1 MSELHQSIRHAL
13 DGLVG
18 ERAEHGNWTRVVADA
33 GRSGRRARV
42 LRLTV
47 VAAAAVAVVG
57 AALVSPFEDSRPPGV
72 IDRAL
77 AAIGDG
83 PVIHLITKGSY
94 GGTLVDMSSGEV
106 TPVDAQSEVWYDPG
120 RGAHYI
126 SRFGNRVRSSVVVPP
141 DQVGARQ
148 ADKLVA
154 LANRYRDELKSGKAR
169 VVGRGSVGER
179 SVLWIRLQGERYPDA
194 EDGREHLRAEEVAVD
209 SDTYEPLYMRWTLDG
224 RPTPNSGQLIVKL
237 ETLPAGEGD
246 FDADEAGQAPSGSAG
261 SGPARD
267 LTRKELEGAL
277 DGKAVWLGAVYDG
290 KPLVESRVIEFRSR
304 QDPADEWETVE
315 GISLFYGS
323 LLTRRGGIRLRDNDS
338 PFVQI
343 IQATV
348 RSPAWNAG
356 ELVED
361 VPEGSVLLDPARA
374 AILRSGGV
382 YVSISAR
389 RSVREAL
396 EAAAAL
402 RPVGGAAPTP
412 SSLDLGQI
420 AATVESRELVRVEG
434 SAPVRPR
441 LLVPRPG
448 RRLQAT
454 ESQGVK
460 LAVFS
465 RGVARFDTRGMD
477 RGLQRVLPRTL
488 GARCFRVRGGA
499 QSNGSGGP
507 IPRNGVKNL
516 VMLAIPQHGTTRIVR
531 GRFDGCEIA
540 TGLGRNWLRRLD
552 WHGPLELP
560 LTQRGVR
567 FFDERAATRRTRADR
582 N

>member
-1 MSELHQSIRHAL
+1 MSELHQSIQRAL

-18 ERAEHGNWTRVVADA
+18 ERAEQGNWTRVLADA

-42 LRLTV
+42 LRVAV
-47 VAAAAVAVVG
+47 VAAAATALVG
-57 AALVSPFEDSRPPGV
+57 AALVSPFEDSQPPGV
-72 IDRAL
+72 LARAL

-83 PVIHLITKGSY
+83 PVIHLITNGSY

-106 TPVDAQSEVWYDPG
+106 TPVDAQSEVWYDPD

-126 SRFGNRVRSSVVVPP
+126 SRFGDRVRSSVVVPP
-141 DQVGARQ
+141 DRVGARQ
-148 ADKLVA
+148 ADRLVA

-194 EDGREHLRAEEVAVD
+194 ADGREHLRAEEIAVD
-209 SDTYEPLYMRWTLDG
+209 RDTYEPIYMRWTLDG
-224 RPTPNSGQLIVKL
+224 RETPNTGKLIVKL

-246 FDADEAGQAPSGSAG
+246 FDADEVGQAPSGSAG
-261 SGPARD
+261 SGLGRH
-267 LTRKELEGAL
+267 LTRKKLEGAL
-277 DGKAVWLGAVYDG
+277 DGRAAWLGAVYDG
-290 KPLVESRVIEFRSR
+290 MPLVETRVIEFRSR
-304 QDPADEWETVE
+304 QDSADESEIVE
-315 GISLFYGS
+315 GVSLFYGS
-323 LLTRRGGIRLRDNDS
+323 LLTRRGGIRLRDDDS
-338 PFVQI
+338 SFVQI
-343 IQATV
+343 IQATA

-356 ELVED
+356 EFFED

-389 RSVREAL
+389 RSVRAAL

-402 RPVGGAAPTP
+402 RPVGGAAPSP

-420 AATVESRELVRVEG
+420 AATVESRELVRVDG

-448 RRLQAT
+448 RRIQAT
-454 ESQGVK
+454 ERQGVK
-460 LAVFS
+460 VAVYS
-465 RGVARFDTRGMD
+465 RGVARFDTRKMD
-477 RGLQRVLPRTL
+477 RALQRVLPRAL
-488 GARCFRVRGGA
+488 GARCFRVRAGA
-499 QSNGSGGP
+499 QTNGSGGP
-507 IPRNGVKNL
+507 IPKNGVKNL
-516 VMLAIPQHGTTRIVR
+516 VMLAMSQHGITPIVR

-567 FFDERAATRRTRADR
+567 FFDERAATRRTRANR